1 MNKQN
6 PLKRSTSNTLLL
18 HSVFKTIQG
27 EGPFAG
33 HPCVFVRLAGCNL
46 QCPGCDTEYTEG
58 AIEVSHFDIC
68 DKVVEVWGDGYPPL
82 VVITGGEPFRQNIIP
97 LIDCLQSGGSHVQIE
112 TNGSMRPRLLSL
124 QDEQIL
130 GYCTIVCSPKTDK
143 INPNLDPFITCF
155 KYVMRH
161 DDMCEDGLPRT
172 ALDNPVK
179 DKLYRQPADNR
190 SRDVY
195 LQPMDMSMFYLYYP
209 TGNPYE
215 DARFEERYRRE
226 VREHNDLNT
235 KACVKSCLE
244 HGYILQLQI
253 HKLVNVE

>member
-18 HSVFKTIQG
+18 HSIFKTIQG

-46 QCPGCDTEYTEG
+46 QCPGCDTEYTQG
-58 AIEVSHFDIC
+58 AIEVSQFDIC
-68 DKVVEVWGDGYPPL
+68 DQVVETWGDGCPPL

-97 LIDCLQSGGSHVQIE
+97 LIDRLQSAGSTVQVE
-112 TNGSMRPRLLSL
+112 TNGSMKPNLLTNYDQNVL
-124 QDEQIL
+124 MFA
-130 GYCTIVCSPKTDK
+130 TIVCSPKTDK
-143 INPNLDPFITCF
+143 INPVLEPYINCF

-195 LQPMDMSMFYLYYP
+195 LQPMDMTEHFSEHLCN
-209 TGNPYE
+209 TE
-215 DARFEERYRRE
+215 Q
-226 VREHNDLNT
+226 VRQEYIRNFNVANT
-235 KACVKSCLE
+235 EACVKSCLE